1 MSRST
6 ALGARR
12 EVLLRQG
19 PIRYCERGA
28 GEPLVFVHPMVVN
41 GDLWRKVVPE
51 LAGDYRCITPDWPLG
66 GHDVPM
72 APAADLSPP
81 GIAEIIADFV
91 EALDLRGVTLV
102 GNDTGGALA
111 QLVIT
116 RRPERIGRV
125 VLVTCDA
132 FDNFPPFAAKPLVWL
147 AHVPGLPQVGGRL
160 IARSRLVQRSPA
172 AFGMLIKHGL
182 DPEVGY
188 RYVTPSVANSA
199 VRRDARKA
207 LRGLAPRHTLAA
219 AERLPEFDGPA
230 LVAWNPE
237 DRFFPFEHAERLVEL
252 LPDARLEVI
261 DDSYTFVP
269 EDQPDQLVAAI
280 RRFMAE
286 TEPRGAAL
294 EPAA

>member
-1 MSRST
+1 MSRAT
-6 ALGARR
+6 TLGKRR

-19 PIRYCERGA
+19 PIRYCERGE
-28 GEPLVFVHPMVVN
+28 GEPIVFIHPMVVN

-51 LAGDYRCITPDWPLG
+51 LADDHRCIAPDWPLG

-81 GIAEIIADFV
+81 GIAEIIADFI

-147 AHVPGLPQVGGRL
+147 AQVPGLPAIGGRM
-160 IARSRLVQRSPA
+160 IARSRLLQRSPA
-172 AFGMLIKHGL
+172 GFGMLVKRGF
-182 DPEVGY
+182 EREQGY
-188 RYVTPSVANSA
+188 RYIAPSLANPA
-199 VRRDARKA
+199 VLRDARKA
-207 LRGLAPRHTLAA
+207 LRGLAPEHTEEAA
-219 AERLPEFDGPA
+219 RRLHEFDGPA

-237 DRFFPFEHAERLVEL
+237 DRFFPFEHAERLAQI

-261 DDSYTFVP
+261 EDSYTFVP
-269 EDQPDQLVAAI
+269 EDQPERLAGAI
-280 RRFMAE
+280 RSFMAD
-286 TEPRGAAL
+286 TEPRGSAL